1 MNVTK
6 KLILLSFSG
15 LSALLLL
22 LSGGCGNYQQHQVQA
37 NKPVAVYQLSYNA
50 NTNNLTIKSIDVS
63 PPHAGQ
69 NISGFAG
76 VFQSGSTVFSG
87 SMVTAPVYIVN
98 NSTSPWTGVEMQNYQ
113 ILTGNSVYAQFPDFG
128 TGWYVNNPSYGA
140 WGWLFTS
147 GTSGSPFTLPAG
159 GKSVNKVIGYDATSS
174 FVAWALIYANIPI
187 ITGINPLGALAGQ
200 PVTISGYNFS
210 ITNGSVTFNG
220 INATVTSWSP
230 TSIVATVPTNVTLGN
245 ILVNTVDTNTAYSNA
260 IIFSPYK
267 IFAPSVVNPYGI
279 TVDTI
284 GNLYVSS
291 NSTNS
296 NYVKKITPLGAVS
309 NYSNASGRGTLSAP
323 MDIAMDPSGNGM
335 LYVPSCNNSWIASVN
350 TSGTVTQFSNAFGNC
365 LSALYFSDAG
375 QSWPLYVTS
384 ESTGE
389 VYSVASNGT
398 PTLFATGFTNPTA
411 ITVDASGNVY
421 VGECSNGSV
430 YKINAAGNVITRVVT
445 GLICPTCIKQDASG
459 NLYILDNTTTST
471 MYKYDPSTGSL
482 SYYVAGNGLLDANGG
497 FAFSP
502 DFSSLYVGQ
511 TAPINDVTIIP
522 LK

>member
-1 MNVTK
+1 M
-6 KLILLSFSG
+6 LFYSG
-15 LSALLLL
+15 LAVLFLLTT
-22 LSGGCGNYQQHQVQA
+22 GGCGSYQQQPVHA
-37 NKPVAVYQLSYNA
+37 NQPVAVYQLSYNA
-50 NTNNLTIKSIDVS
+50 DTNNLTIQSIDVS

-69 NISGFAG
+69 NISGLAG

-147 GTSGSPFTLPAG
+147 GTSGSPFTIPAG

-174 FVAWALIYANIPI
+174 FVGWVLVYANIPI

-210 ITNGSVTFNG
+210 TTNGSVTFNG
-220 INATVTSWSP
+220 VNATVTSWSP
-230 TSIVATVPTNVTLGN
+230 ASIVATVPTNVTLGN
-245 ILVNTVDTNTAYSNA
+245 ILVNTVDANTPYSNA
-260 IIFSPYK
+260 VIFTPYK
-267 IFAPSVVNPYGI
+267 IFAPSVINPFGI

-284 GNLYVSS
+284 GNLYVAS
-291 NSTNS
+291 NST
-296 NYVKKITPLGAVS
+296 NYVKKITPAGVAS
-309 NYSNASGRGTLSAP
+309 NYSTAGGRGTLSAP
-323 MDIAMDPSGNGM
+323 MDIAIDPSGNDM

-350 TSGTVTQFSNAFGNC
+350 TSGTVSQFSSAFGNC

-375 QSWPLYVTS
+375 QSWPLFVTS
-384 ESTGE
+384 ESTGQ

-430 YKINAAGNVITRVVT
+430 YKINAAGTVTTTAVT
-445 GLICPTCIKQDASG
+445 GLVCPTCIKQDASG

-471 MYKYDPSTGSL
+471 MYKYNPATGNVSFYL
-482 SYYVAGNGLLDANGG
+482 AGNGLLDANGG

-502 DFSSLYVGQ
+502 DFSLLYVGQ
-511 TAPINDVTIIP
+511 TAPINDVTVIP

>member
-1 MNVTK
+1 MHVTN
-6 KLILLSFSG
+6 KLTLLSFSG
-15 LSALLLL
+15 LSVLLLL
-22 LSGGCGNYQQHQVQA
+22 LSGGCGNYQQHQVQS

-147 GTSGSPFTLPAG
+147 GTSGSPFTIPAG
-159 GKSVNKVIGYDATSS
+159 GKSVNKVIGYDASSS

-200 PVTISGYNFS
+200 PVTISGFNFS
-210 ITNGSVTFNG
+210 TTNGSVKFNG

-245 ILVNTVDTNTAYSNA
+245 ILVNTVDTNTPYSNA
-260 IIFSPYK
+260 VIFTPYK
-267 IFAPSVVNPYGI
+267 IFAPSVVDPFGI

-284 GNLYVSS
+284 GNLYVAS
-291 NSTNS
+291 NSTNTIE
-296 NYVKKITPLGAVS
+296 KITPSGSVS
-309 NYSNASGRGTLSAP
+309 TYSNSNKLNSPT
-323 MDIAMDPSGNGM
+323 DVAMDPAGTGL
-335 LYVPSCNNSWIASVN
+335 LYVPNYVTANNIVTISN
-350 TSGTVTQFSNAFGNC
+350 TGVGTVFATVTGRPD
-365 LSALYFSDAG
+365 ALYFSQAG
-375 QSWPLYVTS
+375 QAWPLYVAS
-384 ESTGE
+384 G
-389 VYSVASNGT
+389 SNGRIYSIT
-398 PTLFATGFTNPTA
+398 SNKNVRQFASGFTQPTA
-411 ITVDASGNVY
+411 LTVDASGNVY

-430 YKINAAGNVITRVVT
+430 YKINAAGTVTSTVVT
-445 GLICPTCIKQDASG
+445 GLVCPTCIKQDASG

-471 MYKYDPSTGSL
+471 MYMYNPATGNVSFYL
-482 SYYVAGNGLLDANGG
+482 AGNGLLDANGG

-511 TAPINDVTIIP
+511 TAPINDVTVIP

>member
-6 KLILLSFSG
+6 KLTLLSFSG
-15 LSALLLL
+15 LSVLLLL

-50 NTNNLTIKSIDVS
+50 DTNNLTIKSIDVS
-63 PPHAGQ
+63 PPYAGQ

-87 SMVTAPVYIVN
+87 SMVTAPVFIVN
-98 NSTSPWTGVEMQNYQ
+98 NSTSPWTGVEMQNYE

-147 GTSGSPFTLPAG
+147 GTSGSPFTIPAG

-200 PVTISGYNFS
+200 PVTISGFNFS
-210 ITNGSVTFNG
+210 TTNGSVTFNG
-220 INATVTSWSP
+220 INATVTSWGP
-230 TSIVATVPTNVTLGN
+230 TSIVAIVPTNVTLGN
-245 ILVNTVDTNTAYSNA
+245 ILVNTFDTNTSYSNA
-260 IIFSPYK
+260 VIFTPYK
-267 IFAPSVVNPYGI
+267 IFAAPVKSPYGM

-284 GNLYVSS
+284 GNIYVASYNTSNGNSS
-291 NSTNS
+291 II
-296 NYVKKITPLGAVS
+296 KITPAGVISTYARNAVP
-309 NYSNASGRGTLSAP
+309 NMA
-323 MDIAMDPSGNGM
+323 DIAIDPSGNSV
-335 LYVPSCNNSWIASVN
+335 LYLTNGNNNNIVKVS
-350 TSGTVTQFSNAFGNC
+350 TSGTVTNFANVGNYPD
-365 LSALYFSDAG
+365 ALYFSDAG
-375 QSWPLYVTS
+375 QSWPLYVADGGDGTI
-384 ESTGE
+384 
-389 VYSVASNGT
+389 YSVASNGSSK
-398 PTLFATGFTNPTA
+398 LFATGFTNPTA

-430 YKINAAGNVITRVVT
+430 YKINAAGTVTTTVVT

-471 MYKYDPSTGSL
+471 MYKYDPPTGSL

-511 TAPINDVTIIP
+511 TAPINDVTVIS